1 MSKHNQISIGTMQNS
16 QLQQD
21 AQHSSQ
27 HLDQSTSL
35 VDLKAFLEAFSQD
48 IAKVTDQTTAE
59 ALRVDVETIRLQSQ
73 SPSPKKASSR
83 NAWDRSK
90 RCWKG
95 QLATSWAPI
104 SQASSRLLGACEEMD
119 SLVLELQRDVLDRS
133 IHITDLLR
141 KALLVSRKLK
151 ISDIEEWLSD
161 ELNGY
166 NGKSVPSYRT
176 LTGELKGFNPYRGWI
191 PMMLGDDI
199 NDMISVTPIHDSVSQ
214 IIDLVERSDGGSV
227 MIKFPQDMS
236 MTIMRMIGRDIEP
249 TLHIPVHQ
257 LVRIV
262 DVTKTKILDF
272 ALDLETRGILG
283 EGIRFSKAE
292 EQLAQSIT
300 YHTINIERM
309 DNSQIQQASD
319 GSNQS
324 R

>member
-1 MSKHNQISIGTMQNS
+1 M
-16 QLQQD
+16 
-21 AQHSSQ
+21 
-27 HLDQSTSL
+27 
-35 VDLKAFLEAFSQD
+35 E
-48 IAKVTDQTTAE
+48 
-59 ALRVDVETIRLQSQ
+59 
-73 SPSPKKASSR
+73 
-83 NAWDRSK
+83 
-90 RCWKG
+90 
-95 QLATSWAPI
+95 
-104 SQASSRLLGACEEMD
+104 
-119 SLVLELQRDVLDRS
+119 SLVLDLQRDVLDRS

-151 ISDIEEWLSD
+151 IADIEEWLSA

-166 NGKSVPSYRT
+166 DGKSVPSYRI
-176 LTGELKGFNPYRGWI
+176 LTGEIKGFHPHRGWI
-191 PMMLGDDI
+191 PMMLGDEI
-199 NDMISVTPIHDSVSQ
+199 NNLISETPLYDSVSQ
-214 IIDLVERSDGGSV
+214 IIDLIERSKTGSV
-227 MIKFPQDMS
+227 TVKFPQEVS
-236 MTIMRMIGRDIEP
+236 MRVMRMIKWDIEP
-249 TLHIPVHQ
+249 VLHIPVHQ

>member
-1 MSKHNQISIGTMQNS
+1 
-16 QLQQD
+16 
-21 AQHSSQ
+21 
-27 HLDQSTSL
+27 
-35 VDLKAFLEAFSQD
+35 
-48 IAKVTDQTTAE
+48 
-59 ALRVDVETIRLQSQ
+59 
-73 SPSPKKASSR
+73 
-83 NAWDRSK
+83 
-90 RCWKG
+90 
-95 QLATSWAPI
+95 
-104 SQASSRLLGACEEMD
+104 
-119 SLVLELQRDVLDRS
+119 
-133 IHITDLLR
+133 
-141 KALLVSRKLK
+141 
-151 ISDIEEWLSD
+151 
-161 ELNGY
+161 
-166 NGKSVPSYRT
+166 
-176 LTGELKGFNPYRGWI
+176 
-191 PMMLGDDI
+191 MMLGDDI

-249 TLHIPVHQ
+249 ALHIPVHQ

-319 GSNQS
+319 GSNPVPVITRLVNPGACEPRCCHQTEMRLRLIGQTMS
-324 R
+324 SETINAHTR

>member
-1 MSKHNQISIGTMQNS
+1 M
-16 QLQQD
+16 
-21 AQHSSQ
+21 
-27 HLDQSTSL
+27 
-35 VDLKAFLEAFSQD
+35 E
-48 IAKVTDQTTAE
+48 
-59 ALRVDVETIRLQSQ
+59 
-73 SPSPKKASSR
+73 
-83 NAWDRSK
+83 
-90 RCWKG
+90 
-95 QLATSWAPI
+95 
-104 SQASSRLLGACEEMD
+104 

-249 TLHIPVHQ
+249 ALHIPVHQ

-319 GSNQS
+319 GSSQS